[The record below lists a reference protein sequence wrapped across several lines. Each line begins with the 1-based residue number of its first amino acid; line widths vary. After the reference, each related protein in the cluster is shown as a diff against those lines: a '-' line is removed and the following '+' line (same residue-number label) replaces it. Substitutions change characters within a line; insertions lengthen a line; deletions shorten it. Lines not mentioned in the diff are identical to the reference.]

1 MNKIQ
6 YIELLRL
13 RGVDKLSEGES
24 IAAAMARTGGQ
35 PTESEMVK
43 VNENCMTYFI
53 HLYNTTKEELEKV
66 KVDLKEAQTDLKW
79 LEALEAAGVDNWA
92 GYDSAK
98 EILNNG

>member
-6 YIELLRL
+6 HIELLKL
-13 RGVDKLSEGES
+13 RGISKLSKGES
-24 IAAAMARTGGQ
+24 IAAAIEKTGGQ
-35 PTESEMVK
+35 PTVSEMMK

-66 KVDLKEAQTDLKW
+66 KVDLKEAQIDLKW
-79 LEALEAAGVDNWA
+79 LEALEAAGVDNWS

>member
-6 YIELLRL
+6 YIELLKL
-13 RGVDKLSEGES
+13 RGVVKLLEGES
-24 IAAAMARTGGQ
+24 IAAAIKRTGGE

-43 VNENCMTYFI
+43 VNEAAMNYFI
-53 HLYNTTKEELEKV
+53 HEYNATKEEMEKV
-66 KVDLKEAQTDLKW
+66 KVDLKEAQIDLKW